1 MVQHNRNGAPEEG
14 KTKGRLFVIDG
25 HNLLFRAFHAITPL
39 MTRDGIHTNAVY
51 GFVRMLLKILR
62 EHKPTHIAVVLDAP
76 GATFR
81 HEAYEGYKAQRERAP
96 ESFREQVKLAKEFLT
111 LAGVE
116 VWQVPGYEADDLMAT
131 VAKRAEEVG
140 MEVYLVTG
148 DMDAL
153 QLVSDKVKVLSCRR
167 GISDMV
173 IYDIASV
180 QREMGVLPKQI
191 PDLKALSGDAS
202 DNIPGIPGIGERTAQ
217 RLISEFGDLEKV
229 IESATRIA
237 DERLRE
243 AILQHADKARRWRE
257 LTLLRDDAPIE
268 IDWDR
273 CSVERLKLLSEGV
286 ARFFQRLEFERLIDE
301 LGLRKFLVQEVTASY
316 EVVDSSAASNLLST
330 IRQHGSVTLALC
342 VDGKLRGAAMSVDGK
357 HVYCIPLGDAIDA
370 SSDSSPADSKPIG
383 SRAPVQLSLFDLQR
397 EEAGRKG
404 GLPSW
409 LVQLL
414 NDVNLQKRVHDLK
427 GTLRHCGELAE
438 SISIEAALS
447 GAWRDARLMAYL
459 YDPDKGDYELDDLSK
474 WLGIS
479 VSVQCC
485 SAEHGDEE
493 WMKRLARSVCVTH
506 IACERFEPS
515 LISHGMHELLCNIE
529 QPLSFVLADMERHG
543 VLIDVSYLQQMS
555 REAQDE
561 LHRLEEVIYSLAG
574 VRFNIRSPKQL
585 GHVLFERLKLPKG
598 RRIKTGYS
606 TASDVLEAL
615 AAQHEIA
622 ARVLEYRELEKL
634 HSTYIEG
641 LLELVDLQTGR
652 VHTTYDQAG
661 ASTGRLSSSSP
672 NLQNIPI
679 RTDWGKRIRRA
690 FIAPNGCKLISAD
703 YSQIELRVL
712 AHISGDETL
721 CDAFMRGEDIH
732 AATAANIFGVPLEQV
747 NEDMRRKAKVIN
759 FGIIYGMSSLG
770 LSQQLRISEDEAAS
784 YIRNYLSRYPKVRQ
798 YIEGTIAHA
807 SERGY
812 VVTMFGRRRY
822 IRGITSS
829 DEREREA
836 AKRVAINAPI
846 QGSAADIMKLAMV
859 RLWSEMRKRGMRSKL
874 IMQVHDELVC
884 EASNE
889 EVDELVKL
897 MRDIMES
904 VVELRV
910 PLKVDIKVGSNWLE
924 MEEVK

>member
-1 MVQHNRNGAPEEG
+1 MVQPNHSSAAEG
-14 KTKGRLFVIDG
+14 GKAKGRLFIIDG

-39 MTRDGIHTNAVY
+39 ITREGIHTNAVY

-62 EHKPTHIAVVLDAP
+62 EHKPTHIAVVFDAP

-96 ESFREQVKLAKEFLT
+96 ESFREQVKLAEEFLR
-111 LAGVE
+111 LAGIE
-116 VWQVPGYEADDLMAT
+116 VWRVPGYEADDLMAT
-131 VAKRAEEVG
+131 VARRAEESG

-167 GISDMV
+167 GISDTV
-173 IYDIASV
+173 VYDVALV
-180 QREMGVLPKQI
+180 EREIGVSPKQI

-229 IESATRIA
+229 IESAPRIA

-243 AILQHADKARRWRE
+243 AILQHAEKARRWRE
-257 LTLLRDDAPIE
+257 LTLLRDDAPIDV
-268 IDWDR
+268 DWDR
-273 CSVERLKLLSEGV
+273 CSVERLRLQSEEV

-301 LGLRKFLVQEVTASY
+301 LGLRKFILQEVTASC
-316 EVVDSSAASNLLST
+316 EVVDASTAADLLST
-330 IRQHGSVTLALC
+330 IRQHGSVTISLC
-342 VDGKLRGAAMSVDGK
+342 ADGKLKCVAMSIDGM
-357 HVYCIPLGDAIDA
+357 HVYCIPLSSAQDA
-370 SSDSSPADSKPIG
+370 SPEGLPTGSKPLSHKPIQ
-383 SRAPVQLSLFDLQR
+383 PSLFDLQQEGAKR
-397 EEAGRKG
+397 DLS
-404 GLPSW
+404 LPSW

-414 NDVNLQKRVHDLK
+414 NDTSLQKRVHDLK
-427 GTLRHCGELAE
+427 GMLRHCGELLDD
-438 SISIEAALS
+438 ISTEAALS

-459 YDPDKGDYELDDLSK
+459 YDPDKGDYELDDLAR
-474 WLGIS
+474 WLSINVNVRCIG
-479 VSVQCC
+479 
-485 SAEHGDEE
+485 AARGDEDL
-493 WMKRLARSVCVTH
+493 MMRLARAVCITH
-506 IACERFEPS
+506 IACERFEPHLTS
-515 LISHGMHELLCNIE
+515 CGMQELLCSIE

-543 VLIDVSYLQQMS
+543 VLIDIQYLQRLS
-555 REAQDE
+555 EEAQAE
-561 LHRLEEVIYSLAG
+561 LRKLEEVVYSLAG
-574 VRFNIRSPKQL
+574 IRFNIRSPKQL
-585 GHVLFERLKLPKG
+585 GHVLFERLKLPRG

-615 AAQHEIA
+615 APQHEIA

-634 HSTYIEG
+634 HNTYIEG
-641 LLELVDLQTGR
+641 LLELADAQTGR
-652 VHTTYDQAG
+652 VHTNYDQAG

-690 FIAPNGCKLISAD
+690 FIAPPGYKLISAD

-712 AHISGDETL
+712 AHISGDEAL

-732 AATAANIFGVPLEQV
+732 AATAASMFGVSLEQV

-784 YIRNYLSRYPKVRQ
+784 YIRSYLNRYPDVHR

-807 SERGY
+807 SEHGY
-812 VVTMFGRRRY
+812 VATMFGRRRY

-859 RLWSEMRKRGMRSKL
+859 RLWSEMRGRGMRSKL

-884 EASNE
+884 EASDD
-889 EVDELVKL
+889 EVDELIKL

-924 MEEVK
+924 MDKVQ